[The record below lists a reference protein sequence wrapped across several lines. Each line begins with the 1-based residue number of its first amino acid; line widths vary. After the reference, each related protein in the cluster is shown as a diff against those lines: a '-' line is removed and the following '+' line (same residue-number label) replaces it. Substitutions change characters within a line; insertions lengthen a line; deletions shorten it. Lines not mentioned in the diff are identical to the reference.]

1 MLKSLYDKLQD
12 ILCCH
17 TLPNNYKRL
26 DATLEKKMMEIK
38 RNPSRN
44 INFRSIDSI
53 IMKFPQFREGL
64 KEIREIFEQ
73 YGGSK
78 IMFPVLPY
86 KQNISEFFMMILFP
100 CVLALIQMKIQMVQL
115 TMKSSRNAY
124 MRSSLAS
131 VMRRLMIFSATVT
144 WMKRKGY
151 SSKSS

>member
-1 MLKSLYDKLQD
+1 MRKSLYDKLQD
-12 ILCCH
+12 MLCCS
-17 TLPNNYKRL
+17 TLPSYYKRL

-64 KEIREIFEQ
+64 KKIREIFEQ

-78 IMFPVLPY
+78 IIFPVLPY
-86 KQNISEFFMMILFP
+86 KQNISEFFIMSLFP

-124 MRSSLAS
+124 VRSSLAS
-131 VMRRLMIFSATVT
+131 VTRRLMIFSATVT
-144 WMKRKGY
+144 WMKRKGC